1 MRQSASKLFV
11 FCSACPIILWGVSG
25 IVFANRNND
34 RWAENQTR
42 GFWRIALRPRCVI
55 LLLHLCSQLA
65 TVCAR
70 VFLLS
75 PSEKNKRFGT
85 DGISLCLDSFQNAI
99 SSVMAVVH
107 VIRNKEEPP
116 LLRFRGINGNLQSA
130 CSNVL
135 LA

>member
-1 MRQSASKLFV
+1 MCLPIGIMIDGPKIKLEDFGGLRSDHDASSYYCICVPSWQLFV
-11 FCSACPIILWGVSG
+11 LVSSSC
-25 IVFANRNND
+25 
-34 RWAENQTR
+34 
-42 GFWRIALRPRCVI
+42 LRRK
-55 LLLHLCSQLA
+55 
-65 TVCAR
+65 
-70 VFLLS
+70 
-75 PSEKNKRFGT
+75 KNKRFGT

-116 LLRFRGINGNLQSA
+116 LLRFRGINGNVQSA